1 MLMSQCK
8 RHVDQEVKKFSNS
21 QNINEKTPLEILSG
35 AYRSMKD
42 SKDPELIGSSTACVL
57 VFNRDTKKLHSANLG
72 DSGFVIVRNNKIVYR
87 SSAQCHFFNCPYQLS
102 LMTERL
108 MKQGAISDRPEMAD
122 VATVELSEGDFILLA
137 TDGLWD
143 NLNDAFLLE
152 ELVKLQVV
160 FWFK

>member
-1 MLMSQCK
+1 
-8 RHVDQEVKKFSNS
+8 
-21 QNINEKTPLEILSG
+21 
-35 AYRSMKD
+35 
-42 SKDPELIGSSTACVL
+42 
-57 VFNRDTKKLHSANLG
+57 
-72 DSGFVIVRNNKIVYR
+72 
-87 SSAQCHFFNCPYQLS
+87 
-102 LMTERL
+102 